1 MNAIA
6 PGLFPSD
13 LAAGLIAGGGAKGKE
28 ATEEGAFAKD
38 FIPAERTGK
47 LEDMAGT
54 VLYMASAAG
63 AYLNGNITVL
73 DGGRISQ
80 LPGTY

>member
-13 LAAGLIAGGGAKGKE
+13 LAAGLIAGGASEKQDPS
-28 ATEEGAFAKD
+28 EEGAVAKS
-38 FIPAERTGK
+38 FVPAERVGR

-54 VLYMASAAG
+54 ALYMASTAA
-63 AYLNGNITVL
+63 AYMNGNITVL